1 MSFVGHVLR
10 DGARLRHLLS
20 EKHAREIEAACDLVV
35 ACVARGNKVLLC
47 GNGGSAADAQ
57 HIAAELVGRYV
68 VERKGLPAI
77 ALTVDT
83 SILTAVANDYG
94 YDRVF
99 SRQVEALGQKGDVL
113 VAITTSG
120 GSPNVRNAIATARE
134 KGISVLGLTGIKG
147 AEFAKLCDVCICVP
161 SAVTARIQ
169 ECHITIGHIL
179 CEAIDLAQTM
189 GTSAANGNGARM
201 TTSPKELSRPELAAL
216 RAFATTNKQTIAWT
230 NGAFDVVHAGH
241 LAQLR
246 AAREH
251 ADILVVGV
259 NTDETIRATKGE
271 KRPIFPL
278 AERVA
283 MLSAFEIV
291 DHVHVFPEA
300 TPEQALSV
308 LRPEVHCK
316 GADYAPPNGKP
327 IPEKAIVEGYGG
339 RIVYV
344 PLVADRSTTKTIELL
359 QG

>member
-1 MSFVGHVLR
+1 
-10 DGARLRHLLS
+10 
-20 EKHAREIEAACDLVV
+20 
-35 ACVARGNKVLLC
+35 
-47 GNGGSAADAQ
+47 
-57 HIAAELVGRYV
+57 
-68 VERKGLPAI
+68 
-77 ALTVDT
+77 
-83 SILTAVANDYG
+83 
-94 YDRVF
+94 
-99 SRQVEALGQKGDVL
+99 
-113 VAITTSG
+113 
-120 GSPNVRNAIATARE
+120 
-134 KGISVLGLTGIKG
+134 
-147 AEFAKLCDVCICVP
+147 
-161 SAVTARIQ
+161 
-169 ECHITIGHIL
+169 
-179 CEAIDLAQTM
+179 
-189 GTSAANGNGARM
+189 
-201 TTSPKELSRPELAAL
+201 L
-216 RAFATTNKQTIAWT
+216 RAFATTNKQTVAWT